1 MNTCLLEK
9 HLTTSEHTVSTLT
22 YEQPLNESLRLFL
35 HLELLFNEFNK
46 QMHTGSKN
54 NILEAVQHLIRILYT
69 IDRPDL
75 KTKLTHTLTQLTST
89 LAQLQT
95 FPQVDTLKLNRLLG
109 ELDKNI
115 HYLLGKHSKIGDS
128 LKHNELISQIKSN
141 AIHPSGLCREKIP
154 MFDLWFNQPLENITQ
169 QLNEWSSEL
178 QIVSEIVSQIITLT
192 RNSSPF
198 QPSEFQ
204 AGFYQHTFPD
214 NTTCDLIRLSIPNN
228 LQAYPEFSIGKH
240 RIAIRLMQITE
251 FNLRPHPYNKNIHA
265 SIALCRV

>member
-1 MNTCLLEK
+1 MK
-9 HLTTSEHTVSTLT
+9 TTLIDKSFTRTGQSTTTLT

-35 HLELLFNEFNK
+35 HLEHLFNEFNRQIDSNDK
-46 QMHTGSKN
+46 D

-89 LAQLQT
+89 LAQLQA
-95 FPQVDTLKLNRLLG
+95 FPQVDTTKLNQLLG

-115 HYLLGKHSKIGDS
+115 HYLLSQHSKIGDS

-141 AIHPSGLCREKIP
+141 ATHPSGLCREKIP
-154 MFDLWFNQPLENITQ
+154 MFDLWLNQPIENIRQ

-178 QIVSEIVSQIITLT
+178 QVISEIVSQIITLT

-198 QPSEFQ
+198 QPTEFQ
-204 AGFYQHTFPD
+204 AGFYQYTFPD
-214 NTTCDLIRLSIPNN
+214 NAACDLIRLSIPCQ

-251 FNLRPHPYNKNIHA
+251 FNLRPHPYNKNITA
-265 SIALCRV
+265 SISLCRV